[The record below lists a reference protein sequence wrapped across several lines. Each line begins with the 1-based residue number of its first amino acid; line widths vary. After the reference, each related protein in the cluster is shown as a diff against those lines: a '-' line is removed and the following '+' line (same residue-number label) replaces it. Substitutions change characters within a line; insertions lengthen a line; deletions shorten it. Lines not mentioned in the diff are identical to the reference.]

1 MKKYNTSYR
10 LKQLMKERGIKQ
22 IDILNLAAPYC
33 KKYGVKLN
41 KNDLS
46 QYVNGKVEPGQ
57 HKLFILSLALD
68 VNEAWLMGFDEVSMS
83 REAQGNAQ
91 EPKQLKNSFHLT
103 DHEKEVIIAYRQ
115 KPHMQNAVDTLLSLP
130 TTQGASAKE
139 KEEA

>member
-1 MKKYNTSYR
+1 
-10 LKQLMKERGIKQ
+10 MKERGIKQ

-91 EPKQLKNSFHLT
+91 EPKPLNVIEQRLINNFRELNHLGQSKLLDYSEDLITSGNYLKET
-103 DHEKEVIIAYRQ
+103 
-115 KPHMQNAVDTLLSLP
+115 P
-130 TTQGASAKE
+130 KE
-139 KEEA
+139 KHA

>member
-91 EPKQLKNSFHLT
+91 EPKPLNVIEQRLINNFRELNHLGQSKLLDYSEDLITSGNYLKET
-103 DHEKEVIIAYRQ
+103 
-115 KPHMQNAVDTLLSLP
+115 P
-130 TTQGASAKE
+130 KE
-139 KEEA
+139 KHA